1 AEVGNEGITYGLLTT
16 VSNLPLV
23 FGPVVA
29 NVIFGQF
36 KVDNVY
42 IEADSADART
52 QVAYTYLIYY
62 STTIFACVWVVLM
75 PSQKAHVHEL
85 KVTGGKSPV
94 IGGLVLFGCTA
105 AMLWSVVV
113 GILGVFQ
120 STNCLVIAGGSGF
133 IVLCTC
139 FGVGFTTTTFND
151 AWDVLPRGYNNLHAF
166 SGGLAS
172 VVANTTA
179 VESDFSI
186 LKLELEEFRSCMMHL
201 SLEGIFQ
208 AKQRRLLMS
217 LLH

>member
-1 AEVGNEGITYGLLTT
+1 IVTTFVIVELAEVGNEGITYGLLTT

-120 STNCLVIAGGSGF
+120 STNCLVIAGGSG
-133 IVLCTC
+133 
-139 FGVGFTTTTFND
+139 TTTFND